1 MKSFLFGLFVF
12 FLAGTSFAQTTDEQL
27 ASHYYTN
34 GEFEK
39 ALPYCQKAF
48 SKSATKFN
56 FKRLYECYMQTE
68 NEKEA
73 EKLLKKQ
80 ISLSKNDMEYPIMLG
95 DLYESKNQ
103 LKDAQKIY
111 ESLIEDFAS
120 STMTIQDL
128 YMNFR
133 NKAKYDWALKTLE
146 KGRKTFKD
154 AYPLHLLYAD
164 IYAIQGQ
171 KEKMVD
177 EYLSLIEI
185 QASYLES
192 VKSNLARLIDF
203 QAEESKDF
211 ELLKAKLIEKAQKK
225 TNETIYGDF
234 LIWLYIQR
242 KQFNVALIQ
251 AQSLD
256 KREKGEGKRVLFL
269 GKECIEN
276 KVYDVARKAF
286 QYVVQLG
293 DDKLYFYE
301 AEFALLNARFIEITS
316 QRNYSKEEI
325 ETALSEYNNTLNRVG
340 KTRNS
345 FNLIRERAQ
354 ILAFYANKAS
364 VAIEELREALKIPGL
379 TSIQQAELK
388 MLLADILVV
397 SDDIWEASL
406 LYMQIDKDFKFEI
419 IGSEA
424 KFKNA
429 RIFYYEGDFDF
440 AQSQLDVLKQSTSKL
455 IANDAMN
462 LSVLITDN
470 YGLDSNFVAMS
481 KFAQADLLLEQR
493 LYSEAFTLYDSI
505 TTLFPYHSLSD
516 EILYR
521 KGQAMESQGKWN
533 EAVAFYEE
541 LLKYYE
547 NDILAD
553 DALFRMGIIYV
564 DHLFQREKATD
575 AFMKI
580 LMNYKG
586 SLLGNASRNRL
597 RALRGDSVELEE
609 EL

>member
-1 MKSFLFGLFVF
+1 
-12 FLAGTSFAQTTDEQL
+12 
-27 ASHYYTN
+27 
-34 GEFEK
+34 
-39 ALPYCQKAF
+39 
-48 SKSATKFN
+48 
-56 FKRLYECYMQTE
+56 
-68 NEKEA
+68 
-73 EKLLKKQ
+73 
-80 ISLSKNDMEYPIMLG
+80 
-95 DLYESKNQ
+95 
-103 LKDAQKIY
+103 
-111 ESLIEDFAS
+111 
-120 STMTIQDL
+120 
-128 YMNFR
+128 
-133 NKAKYDWALKTLE
+133 
-146 KGRKTFKD
+146 
-154 AYPLHLLYAD
+154 
-164 IYAIQGQ
+164 
-171 KEKMVD
+171 
-177 EYLSLIEI
+177 
-185 QASYLES
+185 
-192 VKSNLARLIDF
+192 
-203 QAEESKDF
+203 
-211 ELLKAKLIEKAQKK
+211 
-225 TNETIYGDF
+225 
-234 LIWLYIQR
+234 
-242 KQFNVALIQ
+242 
-251 AQSLD
+251 
-256 KREKGEGKRVLFL
+256 
-269 GKECIEN
+269 
-276 KVYDVARKAF
+276 
-286 QYVVQLG
+286 
-293 DDKLYFYE
+293 
-301 AEFALLNARFIEITS
+301 
-316 QRNYSKEEI
+316 
-325 ETALSEYNNTLNRVG
+325 
-340 KTRNS
+340 
-345 FNLIRERAQ
+345 
-354 ILAFYANKAS
+354 
-364 VAIEELREALKIPGL
+364 
-379 TSIQQAELK
+379 
-388 MLLADILVV
+388 
-397 SDDIWEASL
+397 
-406 LYMQIDKDFKFEI
+406 MQIDKDFKFEI